1 MICNF
6 MTTFP
11 KGSGKLTKKATFFV
25 EKIWEGF
32 LTQGVKCSATEFCEL
47 GIKALPEKYKIKT
60 NKPKIH
66 TIRQDLSNRWKVG
79 MMVDFFINARTKK
92 AFRFAPRV
100 PVISLQNIKI
110 TRTDHLSMSSYPFQM
125 YIQTIPID
133 NVQYKRSFIVEIDG
147 SIISLSK
154 LSKLAINDGFD
165 SVDDFFNWFCDD
177 FEGKIIHWTDLK
189 Y

>member
-11 KGSGKLTKKATFFV
+11 KGSGNLTKKATFFV
-25 EKIWEGF
+25 EKIWM
-32 LTQGVKCSATEFCEL
+32 S
-47 GIKALPEKYKIKT
+47 LPKNTSFAPDFKNFVYRPNYEVEH
-60 NKPKIH
+60 KPKFH

-79 MMVDFFINARTKK
+79 MMIDFFINARTKK

-100 PVISLQNIKI
+100 PVISLQKIVIKYGK
-110 TRTDHLSMSSYPFQM
+110 HLDQHNKKVDVY
-125 YIQTIPID
+125 ID
-133 NVQYKRSFIVEIDG
+133 NCFLGQYYFNKINPNGEDELIE
-147 SIISLSK
+147 
-154 LSKLAINDGFD
+154 LAINDGFD

>member
-25 EKIWEGF
+25 EKIWQSFPSDFTIERF
-32 LTQGVKCSATEFCEL
+32 DINRFRNQYNFSIDAIDFIAK
-47 GIKALPEKYKIKT
+47 K
-60 NKPKIH
+60 H

-79 MMVDFFINARTKK
+79 MMIDFFINARTKK

-100 PVISLQNIKI
+100 PVISLQTIKI
-110 TRTDHLSMSSYPFQM
+110 SRTDHLSLNCYPGQM
-125 YIQTIPID
+125 WIQNIFIGGIPFKRAFM
-133 NVQYKRSFIVEIDG
+133 VQIDG
-147 SIISLSK
+147 AIINHSTLK
-154 LSKLAINDGFD
+154 ELAINDGFD